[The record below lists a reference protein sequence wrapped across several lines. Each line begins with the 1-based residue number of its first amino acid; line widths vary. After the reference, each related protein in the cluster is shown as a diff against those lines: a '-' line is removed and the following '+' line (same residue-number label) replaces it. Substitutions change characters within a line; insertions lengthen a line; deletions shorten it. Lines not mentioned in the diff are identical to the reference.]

1 MQTILD
7 DRFDVVAAC
16 ETLHNWA
23 ILAELMGNYKYI
35 SDAKVAIFNEHRKD
49 LTVLKRLL
57 KRDSNVYTKMF
68 RMAGKIVIAPMWDYV
83 KYMGK
88 SSNRESMYTRG
99 FAGEIKK

>member
-68 RMAGKIVIAPMWDYV
+68 RMAGKNSYSAYV
-83 KYMGK
+83 GLCKIHGK
-88 SSNRESMYTRG
+88 KFQSRKHVHKG
-99 FAGEIKK
+99 ILQGK